1 LENIHM
7 GRELSDKKYN
17 FIKETTVSLF
27 PEFSIETIDTF
38 LNRLIDD
45 VSTGLSVGQKQR
57 VGLLRAIYDNPE
69 ILILDEFTS
78 ALDKK
83 NEEIIIDY
91 IDNFK
96 VYKSLIIVG
105 HRSSSIKICK
115 SIYDLNNGNL
125 IET

>member
-1 LENIHM
+1 M
-7 GRELSDKKYN
+7 
-17 FIKETTVSLF
+17 
-27 PEFSIETIDTF
+27 
-38 LNRLIDD
+38 IDD

-83 NEEIIIDY
+83 NEEIIINY

-96 VYKSLIIVG
+96 VYKSLIVVG
-105 HRSSSIKICK
+105 HNSASIKICK
-115 SIYDLNNGNL
+115 KIYTLNNG
-125 IET
+125 EMFEV

>member
-1 LENIHM
+1 M
-7 GRELSDKKYN
+7 GRELSDKKHN
-17 FIKETTVSLF
+17 FIKDTTVSLF
-27 PEFSIETIDTF
+27 PEFKIKTVDTL

-83 NEEIIIDY
+83 NEEIIINY

-96 VYKSLIIVG
+96 VYKSLIVVG
-105 HRSSSIKICK
+105 HNSASIKICK
-115 SIYDLNNGNL
+115 KIYTLNNG
-125 IET
+125 EMFEV

>member
-1 LENIHM
+1 M
-7 GRELSDKKYN
+7 
-17 FIKETTVSLF
+17 
-27 PEFSIETIDTF
+27 
-38 LNRLIDD
+38 IDD

-57 VGLLRAIYDNPE
+57 VGLLRAIYDTPE

-96 VYKSLIIVG
+96 VYKSLIVVG
-105 HRSSSIKICK
+105 HRPASIKICNNFLK
-115 SIYDLNNGNL
+115 S
-125 IET
+125 

>member
-1 LENIHM
+1 M

-17 FIKETTVSLF
+17 FIKDTTVSLF
-27 PEFSIETIDTF
+27 PEFTIKTVDTL

-83 NEEIIIDY
+83 NEEIIINY

-96 VYKSLIIVG
+96 VYKSLIVVG
-105 HRSSSIKICK
+105 HNSASIKICNK
-115 SIYDLNNGNL
+115 FLKIEDGNL
-125 IET
+125 IKE